1 VQPDINV
8 AVVDR
13 QLTFA
18 DTLASG
24 LMSLDDVAAATPF
37 TTTDA
42 LMTALEDNGIDVVV
56 LDWEL
61 SGADVMPI
69 VRRLRDDHPGARIV
83 VTSSV
88 NDPAD
93 IVAALHL
100 GVLAWIPKH
109 VPFDQLLTGLRTAMR
124 GERWVPGELIASVLE
139 GMSQENSSQRPMLG
153 PLTPREREVLQCLVD
168 GLTREETARLLGM
181 SPNTVRTHVQSVL
194 HKLDV
199 HTSLRA
205 VAIARQ
211 AGFTA
216 RTHNVPQQRD
226 DHGSV
231 RNGGASYGRD

>member
-1 VQPDINV
+1 M
-8 AVVDR
+8 A
-13 QLTFA
+13 
-18 DTLASG
+18 
-24 LMSLDDVAAATPF
+24 LDDVAEARPF
-37 TTTDA
+37 TSAAA
-42 LMTALEDNGIDVVV
+42 LLKALQDDDIDVVV

-61 SGADVMPI
+61 TGSDVVPLL
-69 VRRLRDDHPGARIV
+69 RQLRDDHPGARIV

-88 NDPAD
+88 NDPED
-93 IVAALHL
+93 IVTALHV

-109 VPFDQLLTGLRTAMR
+109 VAFDQLLTGLRTAIR
-124 GERWVPGELIASVLE
+124 GERWVPGDLIASVLE
-139 GMSQENSSQRPMLG
+139 GMSRDNDPQRPLLA

-211 AGFTA
+211 AGFKA
-216 RTHNVPQQRD
+216 RSHTLPHQRD
-226 DHGSV
+226 LHGPA
-231 RNGGASYGRD
+231 RNGGSVHGLN